1 MQSKALSSWNG
12 DCEPWAR
19 VERGKRTKGIPL
31 VSQPRWPGRNQSPPS
46 LQDLLILKARHQGIG
61 FHCTQHYPRRPLAN
75 NFAIYLPTAGASST
89 LSGKELICI
98 ISIAGKHSDVP
109 QVAPRTT
116 REGPYL
122 YCHLSYTFFSLSSV
136 EFPWS

>member
-31 VSQPRWPGRNQSPPS
+31 VSEPRRRGRNQGPPS
-46 LQDLLILKARHQGIG
+46 LQDLLILKAWHQGIG

-109 QVAPRTT
+109 QVAPRMT

-122 YCHLSYTFFSLSSV
+122 YCPPFLHIFFLSPV
-136 EFPWS
+136 